1 MTEFLEPGPN
11 LQNQIWKILVR
22 ARFNPVA
29 ICGDLKQAFLQ
40 IRIRETCRD
49 ALTFHWIEGHD
60 PPKMEIYQFTRL
72 VFGLTQSPFVLDAT
86 FQHHWQNYINKRE

>member
-1 MTEFLEPGPN
+1 MTEYLEPGPN

-49 ALTFHWIEGHD
+49 ALTFHWIEGQD